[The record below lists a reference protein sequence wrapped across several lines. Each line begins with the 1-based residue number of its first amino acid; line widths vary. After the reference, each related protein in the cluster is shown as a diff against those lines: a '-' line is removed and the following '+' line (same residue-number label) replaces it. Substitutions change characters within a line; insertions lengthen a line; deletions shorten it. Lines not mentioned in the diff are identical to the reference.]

1 MISRDPS
8 CVFVAADAAQAA
20 VVANWLEHQGVPAQV
35 MDTMTLGGLEGL
47 TAWTG
52 ISARGI
58 EVWVVRQADA
68 EVACTM
74 IAEHDQAL
82 SALLAGKASAGR
94 SRFPHCEECGCT
106 SEFPG
111 QQRGT
116 VQNCPHCGRYLDVP
130 DGDARMRAASR
141 IRPMRSP
148 ARRRRRDRRV
158 GNAASAIAA
167 AKAPEA
173 DHPVL
178 LVFRALYLFAV
189 FTVGA
194 GSFFMALLR

>member
-82 SALLAGKASAGR
+82 SALLAGKASAGAV
-94 SRFPHCEECGCT
+94 SAHCEECGCT

-130 DGDARMRAASR
+130 DGDAPDEGGVEDSTDAQSQHAD
-141 IRPMRSP
+141 
-148 ARRRRRDRRV
+148 ADAT
-158 GNAASAIAA
+158 AASAMPLRPSRLRRLQKPIILFFLFF
-167 AKAPEA
+167 
-173 DHPVL
+173 V
-178 LVFRALYLFAV
+178 ALYLFAV

-194 GSFFMALLR
+194 GSFFRALLR